1 MVFRQAVNMTQ
12 EDKIKQNE
20 AIVCIVGLG
29 YVGLPLAIEFSKSL
43 KVIGFDIDNKKIKA
57 LNNNPHPNILF
68 TNDPKEISKVDFV
81 IIAVPTP
88 VTKSKEPDLSYVKSA
103 SKIVSENVKRGSVV
117 ILESTVYPGVTEE
130 VMRPILEDSGLKCD
144 KDFKIAYSPERINPG
159 DNEYVLRTIT
169 KVVSG
174 MDEETTEAVAELY
187 KKVASNIFKAKSI
200 KIAEAAKVI
209 ENIQRDL
216 NIALMNELS
225 LIFERMGLN
234 TRDIIETAATKWNFH
249 RYSPGLVGGHCIP
262 VDPYYLVHKAEE
274 FDYHP
279 KVILA
284 GRDINDYMPKHVA
297 EITIK
302 ALNNAE
308 KVIKRSKVLVMGLT
322 YKENVRD
329 TRESPARWIIKE
341 LKEYGVEVFG
351 YDPLVDDVKNEFG
364 IEVIDDIKN
373 AKDID
378 CVILTVAHDV
388 FREITLDV
396 LKKIMNDS
404 PILVDVR
411 GMFAQ
416 EEVWE
421 RGFYYRS
428 L

>member
-1 MVFRQAVNMTQ
+1 MLM
-12 EDKIKQNE
+12 DKMKQNE
-20 AIVCIVGLG
+20 AIVCVVGLG
-29 YVGLPLAIEFSKSL
+29 YVGLPLTIEFSKSL

-88 VTKSKEPDLSYVKSA
+88 VTKSKNPDLSYVKSA
-103 SKIVSENVKRGSVV
+103 SKIVSENLKRGSVV

-130 VMRPILEDSGLKCD
+130 VMAPILEDSGLKCG

-159 DNEYVLRTIT
+159 DDEYVLRTIT
-169 KVVSG
+169 KVISG
-174 MDEETTEAVAELY
+174 MDEETAEAVAELY

-225 LIFERMGLN
+225 LIFERMGLS

-249 RYSPGLVGGHCIP
+249 RYYPGLVGGHCIP

-274 FDYHP
+274 LDYHP

-308 KVIKRSKVLVMGLT
+308 KVIKRSKVLVMGLA
-322 YKENVRD
+322 YKENVAD
-329 TRESPARWIIKE
+329 TRESPASRIIKE

-351 YDPLVDDVKNEFG
+351 YDPLVDDIKDEFG
-364 IEVIDDIKN
+364 IEVIDDVTN
-373 AKDID
+373 AKNIN
-378 CVILTVAHDV
+378 CVILTVSHDV
-388 FREITLDV
+388 FREITLEE
-396 LKKIMNDS
+396 LKEIMNDS
-404 PILVDVR
+404 PVIVDVR
-411 GMFAQ
+411 GMFD
-416 EEVWE
+416 EEE
-421 RGFYYRS
+421 AEEKGFYYRS